1 VASKSSTEERQEK
14 VMRKDQM
21 TNVQAKRLEILARL
35 DELSRLEEITDNS
48 ETLKLIALPLCP
60 RNIGTSTANCASGAS
75 PDIAEGDG
83 HFRIPQSV
91 TMLPIAQAI
100 SG

>member
-48 ETLKLIALPLCP
+48 ETLKLIAERKKAL
-60 RNIGTSTANCASGAS
+60 RTALES
-75 PDIAEGDG
+75 I
-83 HFRIPQSV
+83 
-91 TMLPIAQAI
+91 
-100 SG
+100 

>member
-1 VASKSSTEERQEK
+1 MASKSSTEERQEK

-48 ETLKLIALPLCP
+48 ETLKLIAERKKAL
-60 RNIGTSTANCASGAS
+60 RTALES
-75 PDIAEGDG
+75 I
-83 HFRIPQSV
+83 
-91 TMLPIAQAI
+91 
-100 SG
+100 